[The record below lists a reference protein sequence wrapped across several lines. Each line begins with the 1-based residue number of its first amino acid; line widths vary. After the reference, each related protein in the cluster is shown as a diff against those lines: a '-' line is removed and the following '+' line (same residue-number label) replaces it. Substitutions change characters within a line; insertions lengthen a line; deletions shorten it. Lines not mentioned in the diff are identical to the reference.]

1 MELKSWILP
10 TLIGIVAS
18 VLLLAILYNDP
29 YVKSKFS
36 DLGALIQLETSRPAY
51 YGLGWVPVNG
61 DYQLPPTPAT
71 GNITSVDSPLYADGP
86 LAYPVYNYY
95 PQTPLNP
102 VPTQNALINKRLSVK
117 NSNSSNTKKNTKHN
131 NIQQTSQDLA
141 FSNNQ
146 TYDAHKAYYWGLSGG
161 YPYPYPFPMMYLPST
176 DMDKVKGVE
185 DKI

>member
-1 MELKSWILP
+1 MALKGWILP
-10 TLIGIVAS
+10 TLIGAVAA

-95 PQTPLNP
+95 PQTALNP
-102 VPTQNALINKRLSVK
+102 VPTKNALVNKQVTVK
-117 NSNSSNTKKNTKHN
+117 NKNNNT
-131 NIQQTSQDLA
+131 QQTSQDLA
-141 FSNNQ
+141 FSNPNQ
-146 TYDAHKAYYWGLSGG
+146 TYDAHKAY
-161 YPYPYPFPMMYLPST
+161 YLPST

>member
-1 MELKSWILP
+1 MVLKDWILP
-10 TLIGIVAS
+10 TLIGIVAAF
-18 VLLLAILYNDP
+18 LLLAILYNDP
-29 YVKSKFS
+29 YIKSKFS

-95 PQTPLNP
+95 PQTLLNP
-102 VPTQNALINKRLSVK
+102 VPTQN
-117 NSNSSNTKKNTKHN
+117 TKKNTKHTN
-131 NIQQTSQDLA
+131 TQQTSQDLA
-141 FSNNQ
+141 FSNPNQ

>member
-1 MELKSWILP
+1 MALKGWILP
-10 TLIGIVAS
+10 ILIGAVAA

-29 YVKSKFS
+29 YIKSKFS

-71 GNITSVDSPLYADGP
+71 GNITSVDSPLYVDGP

-95 PQTPLNP
+95 PQTALNP
-102 VPTQNALINKRLSVK
+102 VPTQNTLVNKQVTVK
-117 NSNSSNTKKNTKHN
+117 NKNN

-141 FSNNQ
+141 FSNPNQ

-161 YPYPYPFPMMYLPST
+161 YPYPYPFSMMYLPST

>member
-1 MELKSWILP
+1 MALKGWILP
-10 TLIGIVAS
+10 TLIGAVAA

-51 YGLGWVPVNG
+51 YGLGWVPVNNN
-61 DYQLPPTPAT
+61 YQLPPTPAT
-71 GNITSVDSPLYADGP
+71 GYITSVDSPLYANGE

-95 PQTPLNP
+95 PQTLLNP
-102 VPTQNALINKRLSVK
+102 DPTQTTLNKNISI
-117 NSNSSNTKKNTKHN
+117 KNTISPN
-131 NIQQTSQDLA
+131 TQQQIQNQDLS
-141 FSNNQ
+141 FSNPSK
-146 TYDAHKAYYWGLSGG
+146 TYDAHKAYYWALSGG
-161 YPYPYPFPMMYLPST
+161 YPYPYPMMYLPST

>member
-1 MELKSWILP
+1 MALKDWILP
-10 TLIGIVAS
+10 TLIGIVAAF
-18 VLLLAILYNDP
+18 LLLAILYNDP
-29 YVKSKFS
+29 YIKSKFS

-102 VPTQNALINKRLSVK
+102 VPTQN
-117 NSNSSNTKKNTKHN
+117 TKKNTKHTN
-131 NIQQTSQDLA
+131 TQQTSQDLA
-141 FSNNQ
+141 FSNPNQ